1 MQRLAETE
9 TLLIRQKKE
18 FTEIITGFETKNKY
32 EISDSMGRHVYSA
45 GEVDGGFLTRNFL
58 KSSRP
63 WKIQIL
69 SPEGSLILEL
79 RRPFRWFFHEVN
91 IFDATGKQLGS
102 VKREWSWLRR
112 IYTVYDE
119 IGDVSCE
126 LFGPILKPW
135 TFLIKVN
142 GMDRGAIRK
151 KWSGLLKEV
160 ISDADHFGIEFP
172 PETDSTLRSVLLGA
186 VFLID
191 FCHFENNNKVKRSV
205 FSGFRI

>member
-1 MQRLAETE
+1 MQRLAEVE

-18 FTEIITGFETKNKY
+18 FTEIITGFETKNRY
-32 EISDSMGRHVYSA
+32 EISDQTGRHLFSA
-45 GEVDGGFLTRNFL
+45 GEVEGSFFTRNFL

-63 WKIQIL
+63 WKIQVL
-69 SPEGSLILEL
+69 ATDGALVLEM
-79 RRPFRWFFHEVN
+79 RRPFRWFFHEVG
-91 IFDATGKQLGS
+91 IFDAAGKQLGS

-126 LFGPILKPW
+126 LFGPLLKPW
-135 TFLIKVN
+135 TFFIKFN
-142 GMDRGAIRK
+142 GIESGAIRK

-172 PETDSTLRSVLLGA
+172 PETTPELRSVLLGA

-191 FCHFENNNKVKRSV
+191 FCHFENNNKKSN
-205 FSGFRI
+205 GFGLRI